1 MKIDLKYGKGTK
13 SIFLPDGMDI
23 SILRP
28 RELPVVPDLG
38 QALEDALSNPLGCPH
53 LEERKGPASIAIAV
67 PDETRP
73 VPLKVLLPVLLKRLR
88 RVWPELDS
96 RRIRIVVGGGL
107 HPAPD
112 AAQLERILPEEV
124 DGCAVISHDAVNSPM
139 TLFGR
144 TSRGTPVEINSAYAE
159 AELKIVVG
167 MIDPHQFQGMTGG
180 AKGVVIGCASKN
192 TIQHNH
198 GLMISPD
205 ARAGEISRNP
215 ARQDINEAGRMI
227 GIDLAINVCLDPE
240 KRSAAVLA
248 GDPEAVLNAGAAISR
263 EIYGLAFD
271 TPFDIVIASCGGDPK
286 DICLYQA
293 QKGLNMASQCAVPGG
308 RILLLA
314 ACPQGVGDMR
324 YHDYVRRFATPSEQ
338 MREFAEQGFRMG
350 AHKAFLF
357 SRTLT
362 RFTVIV
368 DSDMDER
375 ILAQCHLRKG
385 DAQPTIDA
393 WLQEFSAG
401 ATPRIAIVP
410 NANTTYFHTSSG
422 HMDKQ
427 PAEPGT

>member
-1 MKIDLKYGKGTK
+1 MKIQLKYGNGYKTV
-13 SIFLPDGMDI
+13 FLPDGLDV
-23 SILRP
+23 SLLRP
-28 RELPVVPDLG
+28 REVPAVPDLG
-38 QALEDALSNPLGCPH
+38 HALEKTLSDPLNCPP
-53 LEERKGPASIAIAV
+53 LEGRPAPACIAIAV

-73 VPLKVLLPVLLKRLR
+73 APLKILLPTLLKRLQR
-88 RVWPELDS
+88 LWPALAPQH
-96 RRIRIVVGGGL
+96 IRIVVGGGL

-112 AAQLERILPEEV
+112 AAQIGRILPE
-124 DGCAVISHDAVNSPM
+124 DLGGCTVIAHDAVNSPM

-144 TSRGTPVEINSAYAE
+144 TSQGTPVEINAAYAE
-159 AELKIVVG
+159 AEFKIVVG

-180 AKGVVIGCASKN
+180 AKGVVIGCASRN

-205 ARAGEISRNP
+205 AKAGEISRNP
-215 ARQDINEAGRMI
+215 ARQDIDEAGRMI

-240 KRSAAVLA
+240 KRAVAVLA
-248 GDPEAVLNAGAAISR
+248 GEPEAVLHAGSAVSR
-263 EIYGLAFD
+263 QIYGLAFD

-293 QKGLNMASQCAVPGG
+293 QKGLNMASQCAAPGG
-308 RILLLA
+308 KILLLA
-314 ACPQGVGDMR
+314 TCPQGVGDTR

-338 MREFAEQGFRMG
+338 MREFEEQGFRMG

-375 ILAQCHLRKG
+375 TLAQCHLRKG
-385 DAQPTIDA
+385 DAQTTIDT
-393 WLQEFSAG
+393 WLREFPANI
-401 ATPRIAIVP
+401 TPRIAVVP
-410 NANTTYFHTSSG
+410 NANTSYFHS
-422 HMDKQ
+422 MVERDK
-427 PAEPGT
+427 P